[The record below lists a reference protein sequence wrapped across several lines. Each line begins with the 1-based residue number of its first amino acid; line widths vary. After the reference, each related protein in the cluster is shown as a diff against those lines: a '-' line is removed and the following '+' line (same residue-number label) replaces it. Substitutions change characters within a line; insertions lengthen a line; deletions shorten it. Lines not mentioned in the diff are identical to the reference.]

1 MCAAESS
8 ERWSERQAE
17 NMVLVQCDRDNPLVA
32 LGKPRDILDILRE
45 GSDRKTYPNWHAI
58 CKAAADEIERLR
70 RDYSEAEKDHVNAV
84 AGYHD
89 ATIKIARLRAER
101 DEARR
106 MVCSAYAL
114 RGRDIATE
122 RGWDCFKEER

>member
-32 LGKPRDILDILRE
+32 LGKQRHILDILRE
-45 GSDRKTYPNWHAI
+45 GSDRKTYPNWHGI

-70 RDYSEAEKDHVNAV
+70 E
-84 AGYHD
+84 
-89 ATIKIARLRAER
+89 ER

-106 MVCSAYAL
+106 MICVMLSRMSMKSQHTPEWSAKNL
-114 RGRDIATE
+114 
-122 RGWDCFKEER
+122 GWDCFKKGTA